1 MFHFSPRGVAQ
12 HQTNILKNK
21 ALSDFFRSITSLPS
35 DITLLSLP
43 AAPIFEIICLACQRQ
58 LTAVWLSLASMLV
71 IQLDPPTLFISST
84 LKSAPSPEAL
94 SVLSTLLPVLLEASL
109 GVLGQPGAMESVSV
123 HCSVLLKEGILN
135 GLSL

>member
-1 MFHFSPRGVAQ
+1 
-12 HQTNILKNK
+12 LKNK

-43 AAPIFEIICLACQRQ
+43 AAPIFKIICLACQRQ

-71 IQLDPPTLFISST
+71 IQLDSPTLFISST

-94 SVLSTLLPVLLEASL
+94 GVLSTLLPVLLEASL
-109 GVLGQPGAMESVSV
+109 GVLGQLGAMESVSV
-123 HCSVLLKEGILN
+123 HCSVLLKEGVLN
-135 GLSL
+135 DLWL